1 MKKYLF
7 LFLISI
13 LTNQSVNSQITEYI
27 DLTTKGV
34 FGRSEMVVYNDNL
47 DYDDL
52 EYLYLGPNN
61 DNYHW
66 VKYTNAKDVIITMSD
81 SYGDKRE
88 LCTKQGNDST
98 LCEVVGAYAATYR
111 LRAKDKIF
119 QVWISKINVKTDKSY

>member
-1 MKKYLF
+1 MKKYFF
-7 LFLISI
+7 LFLISTLI
-13 LTNQSVNSQITEYI
+13 NQRIYSQITEYI

-34 FGRSEMVVYNDNL
+34 FARSEMVLYCEDL
-47 DYDDL
+47 DFDDL
-52 EYLYLGPNN
+52 QYFYIGSNN

-98 LCEVVGAYAATYR
+98 LCEVVAAYAATYK

-119 QVWISKINVKTDKSY
+119 QVWISKVNVKNDE